1 MVAPSLMFFAT
12 VYPLGLRLFSVY
24 LSICSQSIASFQL
37 QQLPAELHAGGGNG
51 QFFVQVL
58 YIAHPVFSERR
69 GKQPGCPVFLPGQV
83 AAWAA
88 AVRYASVAQP
98 FQQSVAASAQML
110 GCCGGVYCVDGAGHG
125 YATVGCCAALQ
136 SVSVTGCSVA

>member
-24 LSICSQSIASFQL
+24 LSICSQSIALL

-51 QFFVQVL
+51 QFFVQVPHV
-58 YIAHPVFSERR
+58 AHPVFGQRR
-69 GKQPGCPVFLPGQV
+69 GEQPGCPVFLPGQV

-88 AVRYASVAQP
+88 AVRYAGVAQP
-98 FQQSVAASAQML
+98 FQQGVAASAQVL
-110 GCCGGVYCVDGAGHG
+110 GCGGGVYCVDGAGQG
-125 YATVGCCAALQ
+125 YATVGCCAAWQ
-136 SVSVTGCSVA
+136 SVSVTLCSVA

>member
-1 MVAPSLMFFAT
+1 MVAPSLTFFAI
-12 VYPLGLRLFSVY
+12 VYPLGFRLFSVY
-24 LSICSQSIASFQL
+24 LSICSQSIALFQL

-58 YIAHPVFSERR
+58 YVALPVFSQRR
-69 GKQPGCPVFLPGQV
+69 GKQPGFPVFLPGQV

-98 FQQSVAASAQML
+98 FQQGVAASAQVL
-110 GCCGGVYCVDGAGHG
+110 GGGGGVYCVDGADHG
-125 YATVGCCAALQ
+125 YATLSQPSGCH
-136 SVSVTGCSVA
+136 S

>member
-12 VYPLGLRLFSVY
+12 VNPLGLRLFSVC
-24 LSICSQSIASFQL
+24 LSICSQSIALFQL

-58 YIAHPVFSERR
+58 YVALSVFSQCRS
-69 GKQPGCPVFLPGQV
+69 KQPGCPVFLPWQV

-98 FQQSVAASAQML
+98 FQQGVAASAQVL
-110 GCCGGVYCVDGAGHG
+110 SCGGGVYCVDGAGHG
-125 YATVGCCAALQ
+125 YTARGCQCWAPL
-136 SVSVTGCSVA
+136 